1 MKSMIRAALI
11 VITGVASALVP
22 AAAAQAN
29 SHVTVTL
36 TGTPAGG
43 YEFLKGCTNTAP
55 YSCYTRNGALPFDI
69 TVSNLNSPITVGYA
83 TQDGTA
89 VSGEDYQATS
99 GTVTIQPN
107 FPQAFLSVPL
117 VNDGEAPGTSEQFSV
132 VITSVTQGTVQGSP
146 APMVI
151 DNGGNVPADC
161 NFARSDAVTVSLTCT
176 SRPATQQWHINVVCK
191 GSTEWNFQTIFGNT
205 VTGDGTSSGTCNSTQ
220 TAINEGYQAVS

>member
-1 MKSMIRAALI
+1 MNSLLRAAVI
-11 VITGVASALVP
+11 VVLGAASALVP
-22 AAAAQAN
+22 AVAAQAA

-36 TGTPAGG
+36 TGSPAGG

-55 YSCYTRNGALPFDI
+55 YSCYTRTGALPFDI
-69 TVSNLNSPITVGYA
+69 TVSNLSAPITVGYA

-99 GTVTIQPN
+99 GSVTIQPN

-117 VNDGEAPGTSEQFSV
+117 VNDGEAPGTTEQFTV
-132 VITSVTQGTVQGSP
+132 VITSVSQAATVQGSP

-161 NFARSDAVTVSLTCT
+161 NFARSDATTISLACT
-176 SRPATQQWHINVVCK
+176 SRPSAQQWHINVVCK
-191 GSTEWNFQTIFGNT
+191 GPYRWEITTIFGNT
-205 VTGDGTSSGTCNSTQ
+205 ITGNGTSAATCDPTYV
-220 TAINEGYQAVS
+220 AVGEGYQTV

>member
-1 MKSMIRAALI
+1 MKFLLRAAVI
-11 VITGVASALVP
+11 VVVGAASALVP
-22 AAAAQAN
+22 AVAAQAG

-36 TGTPAGG
+36 TGSPAGG
-43 YEFLKGCTNTAP
+43 YEFIKGCTNTAP
-55 YSCYTRNGALPFDI
+55 YSCYTRTGALPFDI

-99 GTVTIQPN
+99 GSVTIQPN

-117 VNDGEAPGTSEQFSV
+117 VNDGDAPGTTEQFSV
-132 VITSVTQGTVQGSP
+132 VITSVTQGATVQGSP

-161 NFARSDAVTVSLTCT
+161 NFARSDATTISLACT
-176 SRPATQQWHINVVCK
+176 SRPPTQQWHINVLCK
-191 GSTEWNFQTIFGNT
+191 GPTPWDVYTIYGNT
-205 VTGDGTSSGTCNSTQ
+205 VTGNGTSSGTCDPGD
-220 TAINEGYQAVS
+220 TAVGEGYQAV